1 MILKSLQES
10 IYWKSLIKD
19 NIVLSTII
27 YEINDEISDEINDH
41 LAKTQ
46 LMEIKSI
53 VILLNAII
61 NLGCICK

>member
-10 IYWKSLIKD
+10 IYWESLIKD

-53 VILLNAII
+53 VILLNA
-61 NLGCICK
+61 NH